1 MLIIPAIDL
10 LGGKV
15 VRLKKGDMDKFTV
28 YSDNP
33 LKTAEKFQLMGV
45 KRLHIVDLDGAKQ
58 GKSVN
63 FDIIK
68 NIVRY
73 TDMEIEVG
81 GGIRNHERASAYFEL
96 GINYIILGTV
106 AVKNPGLTKSMAS
119 DFPDKIILGL
129 DARNGILSSEG
140 WYENSKLS
148 VEELL
153 DEYSEYP
160 FNSVIYTDILRDGM
174 LQGINYDLTRRV
186 AENSPFGVIAS
197 GGFKSNADI
206 FQLKKLKN
214 VIGCIVGRAY
224 YEGLVDIKTLVK
236 EEY

>member
-33 LKTAEKFQLMGV
+33 LQIAENFQLMGV
-45 KRLHIVDLDGAKQ
+45 RRLHIVDLDGAKQ
-58 GKSVN
+58 GESVN

-68 NIVRY
+68 NIATY

-81 GGIRNHERASAYFEL
+81 GGIRNAERASEYFEI
-96 GINYIILGTV
+96 GVNYVILGTL
-106 AVKNPGLTKSMAS
+106 AVKNPELTKVIAS
-119 DFPDKIILGL
+119 EFPDKIILGL
-129 DARNGILSSEG
+129 DARNGILSCDG
-140 WYENSKLS
+140 WYENSELS

-153 DEYSEYP
+153 DEYRGYP

-174 LQGINYDLTRRV
+174 LEGINYDSTQKV
-186 AENSPFGVIAS
+186 AERSPFAVIAS

-206 FQLKKLKN
+206 LELKKLKN
-214 VIGCIVGRAY
+214 VIGCIVGKAY
-224 YEGLVDIKTLVK
+224 YEGLVDIRALIN
-236 EEY
+236 EGS